1 VNSLWPSLA
10 QAAVT
15 LLGSAAAGYAL
26 APALVPASAP
36 RAERAAWGFALGLT
50 LLALPLPPAFLLGL
64 SPVLAIALL
73 PALSLAAAWF
83 YLHRQGASPLS
94 PRERAGVRAV
104 IKPLHVLLA
113 VLILFGV
120 VVYTLRALAEPMWSN
135 DYLAI
140 WGFKGKTIFRSAGIP
155 RRLFTDPSLGFS
167 HPEYPLGLPLLFA
180 SVSFLLGRWDDHAL
194 ALLFPF
200 FQVATLLALA
210 GWLRRRG
217 ASATL
222 ALAAA
227 ALLAQFEPLYSA
239 FQTGLADIPFSF
251 AALLFG
257 SALVDVL
264 DGTDPQAARRLA
276 LAAFLAVST
285 KNEGLL
291 LIAAGAALALFAS
304 RGARAA
310 SRSALAAVVVPAVLL
325 TGIGRLWKGS
335 LPLRDFDFSLLT
347 RPQQLLPRASSAIR
361 TAFSEI
367 VLPAWPGLLCLA
379 ILVGSGRSIP
389 RGNRLLALSLICT
402 LAYLLIPSL
411 VVLGPEWLIRTSF
424 ARTVSAL
431 APLTAAAI
439 ASRLT
444 SLSDRSIAAPGVFRG
459 VRAYARGARSLPK

>member
-1 VNSLWPSLA
+1 VKSLWPSLA
-10 QAAVT
+10 QVAAI
-15 LLGSAAAGYAL
+15 LLGGAAAGYAL

-36 RAERAAWGFALGLT
+36 RAERVAWGFALGLA
-50 LLALPLPPAFLLGL
+50 LLALPLPPASLLDL
-64 SPVLAIALL
+64 SPVLAIVLVS
-73 PALSLAAAWF
+73 ALSLAAAGF
-83 YLHRQGASPLS
+83 SILRQRVSPLA
-94 PRERAGVRAV
+94 PRQAGVWAL
-104 IKPLHVLLA
+104 IQPPHIFLA
-113 VLILFGV
+113 LLILFGV
-120 VVYTLRALAEPMWSN
+120 LVYFLRALAEPMWSN
-135 DYLAI
+135 DFLAI
-140 WGFKGKTIFRSAGIP
+140 WGLKGKTIFGAAGIP
-155 RRLFTDPSLGFS
+155 RRLFADPSLGFS
-167 HPEYPLGLPLLFA
+167 HPEYPLGLPLLYA

-194 ALLFPF
+194 ALLYPF
-200 FQVATLLALA
+200 FQIATLLALA

-264 DGTDPQAARRLA
+264 DETDPEAIRRLA

-291 LIAAGAALALFAS
+291 LIAAGAALALFAG

-310 SRSALAAVVVPAVLL
+310 ARSALAAVVVPAVLL
-325 TGIGRLWKGS
+325 MGIGRLWKGS
-335 LPLRDFDFSLLT
+335 LPLRDFDFSWLT
-347 RPQQLLPRASSAIR
+347 RPQQLLPRAGSAIR
-361 TAFSEI
+361 TAISEI

-379 ILVGSGRSIP
+379 ILVASGRSMP
-389 RGNRLLALSLICT
+389 RGNRLLALSLMCT

-411 VVLGPEWLIRTSF
+411 AVLGPEWLIRTSF

-439 ASRLT
+439 AVRLT
-444 SLSDRSIAAPGVFRG
+444 EL
-459 VRAYARGARSLPK
+459 RADS